1 MYHTEAQK
9 PGAAGRLR
17 KDDRN
22 KLERCWAV
30 MVICICIQ
38 NIYICMYIYH
48 VILDYIYIMYK
59 YVCVCLLMWC
69 IKCVFG
75 VFDVCTYV
83 NIRSTSFYLASVAR
97 VQQWCDEVITVG
109 AVGVACHWLYESMTP
124 MTLDPPEQRT
134 QQRCGT
140 GLRLFKLVLGIHR

>member
-1 MYHTEAQK
+1 MYHTEALHQVRL
-9 PGAAGRLR
+9 AARLR

-22 KLERCWAV
+22 KPERCWAV
-30 MVICICIQ
+30 MVICICIH
-38 NIYICMYIYH
+38 NIYIYISFY
-48 VILDYIYIMYK
+48 IRLYIYI
-59 YVCVCLLMWC
+59 YVCVCMFLLMRC
-69 IKCVFG
+69 IKCVFC

-83 NIRSTSFYLASVAR
+83 YTIYVFYLARVAR

-140 GLRLFKLVLGIHR
+140 GLKLFKLILGIHR